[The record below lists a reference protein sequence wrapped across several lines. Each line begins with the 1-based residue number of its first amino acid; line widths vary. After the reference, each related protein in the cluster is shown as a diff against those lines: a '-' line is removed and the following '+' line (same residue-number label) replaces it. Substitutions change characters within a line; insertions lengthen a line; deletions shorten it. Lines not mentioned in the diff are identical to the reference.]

1 MTEADKLASKITE
14 VIATTTSDGEVIF
27 DALLTQWV
35 LLMRCCCEGCGRWIA
50 QELKSE
56 IPRMLKVAA
65 QHRQG
70 PPFTCH

>member
-27 DALLTQWV
+27 EALVTQWV
-35 LLMRCCCEGCGRWIA
+35 LLMRCCCERCGRRIA
-50 QELKSE
+50 RELKSE

-65 QHRQG
+65 QHRQE
-70 PPFTCH
+70 FTCH